1 LHAGAAMARVLRVRG
16 PAGTIGEA
24 VPRATLELA
33 AQRAGAELREV
44 SPPLA
49 RFAVPDDAGA
59 VRLVQALVAAGV
71 PVAEVT
77 PEEGRLERLFL
88 EDGPSGGPA

>member
-1 LHAGAAMARVLRVRG
+1 MARVLRVRG
-16 PAGTIGEA
+16 PAGTIGGA
-24 VPRATLELA
+24 VPRAALEQA

-44 SPPLA
+44 APPLA

-59 VRLVQALVAAGV
+59 ARLVQALVAAGV

-88 EDGPSGGPA
+88 EDGPRGGPA